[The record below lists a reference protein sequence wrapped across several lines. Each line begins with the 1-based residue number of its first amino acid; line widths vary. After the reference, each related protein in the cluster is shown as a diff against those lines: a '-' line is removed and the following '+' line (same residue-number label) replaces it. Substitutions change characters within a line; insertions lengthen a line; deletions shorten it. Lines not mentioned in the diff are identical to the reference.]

1 MAAVAAVPWK
11 EILRALPVVVSTAD
25 KLWRALSSK
34 SKKSAVDPDADLKT
48 QIGELASRLQENE
61 VTQTEQAKVVAL
73 MVEQMQALAARF
85 ARSYWLSLA
94 ALALACVGIVVALL
108 R

>member
-34 SKKSAVDPDADLKT
+34 SKEPPVDPAADLKT
-48 QIGELASRLQENE
+48 QIGELASRFQENE
-61 VTQTEQAKVVAL
+61 VVQTEQAKVVA
-73 MVEQMQALAARF
+73 MMAEQIQALAARS
-85 ARSYWLSLA
+85 ARSYWLSFA
-94 ALALACVGIVVALL
+94 ALVLASVAIVVSLV